1 MPGLRSESDVANG
14 QFTTTDSLIKAFQSL
29 AASTVITIK
38 AHCFVPGKQSRIAI
52 LYDSEAEMKI
62 KKELN

>member
-1 MPGLRSESDVANG
+1 MPGLRSESDFANG

-38 AHCFVPGKQSRIAI
+38 AHCFVPGKSRIAI